1 MCELRDGI
9 RNYQNILYFSVF
21 YLWQCGIFTVHICD
35 GVTLTNSAS
44 EVRQLKAKE
53 APNSDLPCAVGEVAR
68 QTCLSH
74 HIGPK
79 HWNGKSVRDVTG

>member
-1 MCELRDGI
+1 MVLGTTKT
-9 RNYQNILYFSVF
+9 FSIFLFFTYGNVEF
-21 YLWQCGIFTVHICD
+21 FTVHICD
-35 GVTLTNSAS
+35 VVILTNSAS
-44 EVRQLKAKE
+44 EVRQHKAKK